1 MMPENHDVTRHKN
14 GQFKQG
20 SSGNPKGRP
29 PIMPTE
35 MRTKLTEASP
45 AIIEKIIESAQS
57 GDMTAARLVMER
69 LAPVR
74 KASSE
79 PVVIDGLE
87 AAESLSDKAKCILN
101 SVARGECPAD
111 IGATLIQSIG
121 AVAKI
126 IEIDDLERRISVLEN
141 A

>member
-1 MMPENHDVTRHKN
+1 MPDNHDVTRHKD
-14 GQFKQG
+14 GRFKQG
-20 SSGNPKGRP
+20 SSGNPNGRP
-29 PIMPTE
+29 PMMPAT
-35 MRTKLTEASP
+35 MRTRLTEASP
-45 AIIEKIIESAQS
+45 AIIEKIIELAQS

-79 PVVIDGLE
+79 PVFIDGLE
-87 AAESLSDKAKCILN
+87 TADRLSDKAKCILN
-101 SVARGECPAD
+101 SVARGDCPAD

-126 IEIDDLERRISVLEN
+126 IEIDELERRISVLEN

>member
-1 MMPENHDVTRHKN
+1 MPENHDVTRHKD
-14 GQFKQG
+14 GRFKQG
-20 SSGNPKGRP
+20 VSGNPKGRP
-29 PIMPTE
+29 PMMPAE
-35 MRTKLTEASP
+35 MRIRLIEASP
-45 AIIEKIIESAQS
+45 AIIDKIIESAES

-87 AAESLSDKAKCILN
+87 AAESLSDKAKYILN
-101 SVARGECPAD
+101 SVSRGECPAD
-111 IGATLIQSIG
+111 IGTTLIQSIS

-126 IEIDDLERRISVLEN
+126 IEIDELERRISVLEN

>member
-1 MMPENHDVTRHKN
+1 MPDNHDVTRHKD
-14 GQFKQG
+14 GRFKPG
-20 SSGNPKGRP
+20 TSGNPKGRP
-29 PIMPTE
+29 PSMSTE
-35 MRTKLTEASP
+35 MRTRLSEASP
-45 AIIEKIIESAQS
+45 AILDKIIDSAES

-74 KASSE
+74 KASCE

-87 AAESLSDKAKCILN
+87 AAESLSDKAKRILN

-121 AVAKI
+121 TVAKI
-126 IEIDDLERRISVLEN
+126 IEIDELDRRLAALEE
-141 A
+141 AK